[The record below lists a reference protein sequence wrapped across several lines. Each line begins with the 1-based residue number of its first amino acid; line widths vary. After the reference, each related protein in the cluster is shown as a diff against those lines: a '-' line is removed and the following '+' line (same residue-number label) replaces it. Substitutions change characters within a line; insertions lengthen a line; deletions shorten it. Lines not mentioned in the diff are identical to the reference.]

1 MEDGNPS
8 PCMWLRNHGENEIM
22 SEEGSRGSVKG
33 SADERKSVQR
43 RWGRSAG
50 GGEAEKHGDPC

>member
-1 MEDGNPS
+1 
-8 PCMWLRNHGENEIM
+8 MWLRNHGENEIM